1 MILLLYAVTICA
13 GSFLL
18 FLLQP
23 MVGKAILPLYG
34 GTPAIWNTCMLFFQA
49 VLLAGY
55 AYAHFATS
63 RLKLSQQA
71 AIHLC
76 LLLTAFLVL
85 PIRIRADAVP
95 PSTVSPPLFLL
106 ATLLPAVG
114 LPFFLVSSTAPMLQK
129 WFMGTG
135 HPRSRDPYFLYAA
148 SNAGSLAALIA
159 YPLLFEPLMAL
170 SMQNLSWVFVY
181 GLFLLLMASCAW
193 LLWRGLRDRAPSEA
207 VEYQKTTADPPKLRR
222 RLYWLFAAFVPSSLM
237 LGATAHITTSVAVMP
252 LFWVLPLA
260 LYLLTFIITFSRKP
274 LLRHAWMTRLM
285 PMVVL
290 PFGAMIF
297 VKIEHLEWFVL
308 PIHLVL
314 FFVVAMVCHGE
325 LVRTRPS
332 GVYLTEFYFWMAA
345 GGVLGGFFNAIVA
358 PFAFNRVLEYP
369 LVLVVACLFLPE
381 RRQWKKGL
389 KWLDAALPA
398 ALLVLTA
405 GTYIL
410 LNGFDLGG
418 SRLAFILLFGVPA
431 VLAFC
436 LHERPVAFTLGLF
449 VVLLSVGYF
458 AEFRGGRVLH
468 VSRNFFGVKRVM
480 LDRQGSM
487 HTLTHGAT
495 VHGSQFILPE
505 KRRDPTSYYHRSGPV
520 GDLFIALSE
529 REKDKRVAV
538 IGLGAGAVASYAEPG
553 LQFTFYEIDPQVE
566 EIARDTRF
574 FDYLSLPDGQCE
586 VVIGDGRLAIERAPA
601 GSFDMILLDAF
612 SSGTIPVHL
621 LTKEAVQTY
630 LSKLAPGGLLAFHIS
645 NHFVNL
651 TPALSSVAS
660 ELGLRLL
667 EREDRYAFYGKEAA
681 HYAVMIPPGS
691 YFQFLEEHP
700 VWTKVSSLETIRI
713 WTDEY
718 SNLAGL
724 MKW

>member
-1 MILLLYAVTICA
+1 
-13 GSFLL
+13 
-18 FLLQP
+18 
-23 MVGKAILPLYG
+23 
-34 GTPAIWNTCMLFFQA
+34 MLFFQA

-63 RLKLSQQA
+63 KLKLSRQA

-85 PIRIRADAVP
+85 PVSIRADAVP

-106 ATLLPAVG
+106 ARLLPAVG

-129 WFMGTG
+129 WFMATG
-135 HPRSRDPYFLYAA
+135 HPQGRDPYFLYAA
-148 SNAGSLAALIA
+148 SNVGSLAALIA

-170 SMQNLSWVFVY
+170 SMQSLSWVLVY
-181 GLFLLLMASCAW
+181 GLFLLLMGLCAW
-193 LLWRGLRDRAPSEA
+193 FLWRGSCDRGAGEA
-207 VEYQKTTADPPKLRR
+207 VEYEQIAGDPPKLRR

-237 LGATAHITTSVAVMP
+237 LGATVHITTSVAVMP

-285 PMVVL
+285 PLVVL
-290 PFGAMIF
+290 PCGAMIF
-297 VKIEHLEWFVL
+297 VKINELEWFVL
-308 PIHLVL
+308 PIHLLL

-332 GVYLTEFYFWMAA
+332 GAYLTEFYFWMAA
-345 GGVLGGFFNAIVA
+345 GGVLGGLFNAIVA
-358 PFAFNRVLEYP
+358 PLAFNRVLEYP

-381 RRQWKKGL
+381 RRQWKKGF

-398 ALLVLTA
+398 ALLVLA
-405 GTYIL
+405 GGTYLL
-410 LNGFDLGG
+410 LNGFDMGG
-418 SRLAFILLFGVPA
+418 SRLAFILVFGVPA

-436 LHERPVAFTLGLF
+436 LHERPVAFALSLL
-449 VVLLSVGYF
+449 VVLGAVGYF
-458 AEFRGGRVLH
+458 SEFRGGRVLH

-480 LDRQGSM
+480 VDSRGSM

-495 VHGSQFILPE
+495 VHGSQFIQPE
-505 KRRDPTSYYHRSGPV
+505 KRKEPTSYYHRSGPV

-529 REKDKRVAV
+529 REKEKRVAV
-538 IGLGAGAVASYAEPG
+538 IGLGAGAVASYAEPD

-586 VVIGDGRLAIERAPA
+586 VVIGDGRLAIEKAPA
-601 GSFDMILLDAF
+601 ESFDMILLDAF

-630 LSKLAPGGLLAFHIS
+630 LAKLAPGGLLAFHIS

-651 TPALSSVAS
+651 IPALSAIAS

-667 EREDRYAFYGKEAA
+667 EREDQYAFYGKEAA
-681 HYAVMIPPGS
+681 HYAVMLPS
-691 YFQFLEEHP
+691 TSHFQFLEQHP
-700 VWTKVSSLETIRI
+700 VWASVSSAETTRV

>member
-1 MILLLYAVTICA
+1 MILLLYAVTICV
-13 GSFLL
+13 GSFLV

-63 RLKLSQQA
+63 KLKLSQQA

-85 PIRIRADAVP
+85 PISIRADAVP
-95 PSTVSPPLFLL
+95 PSSISPPLFLL
-106 ATLLPAVG
+106 FTLLPAVG

-135 HPRSRDPYFLYAA
+135 HPQAKDPYFLYAA
-148 SNAGSLAALIA
+148 SNIGSLTALIA

-170 SMQNLSWVFVY
+170 SMQSHSWVLVY
-181 GLFLLLMASCAW
+181 GLFILLMASCAW
-193 LLWRGLRDRAPSEA
+193 LLWRGTRAGLSGQEIDLKKPASN
-207 VEYQKTTADPPKLRR
+207 PPRLRR
-222 RLYWLFAAFVPSSLM
+222 RLYWLLAAFVPSSLM

-260 LYLLTFIITFSRKP
+260 LYLLTFIITFSRKS
-274 LLRHAWMTRLM
+274 LLPHTWMTRLM

-297 VKIEHLEWFVL
+297 VKIEHLEWFVV
-308 PIHLVL
+308 PIHLLL

-332 GVYLTEFYFWMAA
+332 GDYLTEFYFWMAA
-345 GGVLGGFFNAIVA
+345 GGVMGGLFNAIVA
-358 PFAFNRVLEYP
+358 PFVFNRVLEYP
-369 LVLVVACLFLPE
+369 LVLVVACLLLPV
-381 RRQWKKGL
+381 RRHWKIGR
-389 KWLDAALPA
+389 KWLDIALPG
-398 ALLVLTA
+398 ALLSLVGVTYLLLT
-405 GTYIL
+405 
-410 LNGFDLGG
+410 GFDLGG
-418 SRLAFILLFGVPA
+418 SRLALILLFGLPA

-436 LHERPVAFTLGLF
+436 LNERPVAFALSLF
-449 VVLLSVGYF
+449 VVLLAVGSF
-458 AEFRGGRVLH
+458 AEFRGGQVLY

-480 LDRQGSM
+480 VDRQGAM

-495 VHGSQFILPE
+495 VHGSQFIDPE
-505 KRRDPTSYYHRSGPV
+505 KRKDPTSYYHRSGPV
-520 GDLFIALSE
+520 GDLFVALLE
-529 REKDKRVAV
+529 REKEKRVAV
-538 IGLGAGAVASYAEPG
+538 IGLGAGAVASYAQPD
-553 LQFTFYEIDPQVE
+553 LQLTFYEIDPQVE
-566 EIARDTRF
+566 MIARDARF
-574 FDYLSLPDGQCE
+574 FEYLALPESRCK
-586 VVIGDGRLAIERAPA
+586 VVIGDGRLGIQQAEA

-630 LSKLAPGGLLAFHIS
+630 LSKLAPGGFLAFHIS
-645 NHFVNL
+645 NHFLNL
-651 TPALSSVAS
+651 TPALSSIAS
-660 ELGLRLL
+660 ELGLRIL
-667 EREDRYAFYGKEAA
+667 EREDRHAFYGKEAA
-681 HYAVMIPPGS
+681 HYAVMFPPTS
-691 YFQFLEEHP
+691 HPKFLEQHP
-700 VWTKVSSLETIRI
+700 VWKQISPEQTAQV

-718 SNLAGL
+718 SNLTSL
-724 MKW
+724 VKW

>member
-1 MILLLYAVTICA
+1 ME
-13 GSFLL
+13 
-18 FLLQP
+18 
-23 MVGKAILPLYG
+23 
-34 GTPAIWNTCMLFFQA
+34 
-49 VLLAGY
+49 
-55 AYAHFATS
+55 
-63 RLKLSQQA
+63 
-71 AIHLC
+71 
-76 LLLTAFLVL
+76 LVH
-85 PIRIRADAVP
+85 A
-95 PSTVSPPLFLL
+95 
-106 ATLLPAVG
+106 LLPGSSAG
-114 LPFFLVSSTAPMLQK
+114 RLCIRPFRHFETQAEPASGNSSVSSSDRVSGASCQYPGGASTAPMLQK
-129 WFMGTG
+129 WFMATG
-135 HPRSRDPYFLYAA
+135 HPQGRDPYFLYAA
-148 SNAGSLAALIA
+148 SNVGSLAALIA

-170 SMQNLSWVFVY
+170 SMQSLSWVLVY
-181 GLFLLLMASCAW
+181 GLFLLLMGLCAW
-193 LLWRGLRDRAPSEA
+193 FLWRGSCDRGTGEA
-207 VEYQKTTADPPKLRR
+207 VEYEQIAGDPPKLRR

-237 LGATAHITTSVAVMP
+237 LGATVHITTSVAVMP

-285 PMVVL
+285 PLVVL
-290 PFGAMIF
+290 PCGAMIF
-297 VKIEHLEWFVL
+297 VKINELEWFVL
-308 PIHLVL
+308 PIHLLL

-332 GVYLTEFYFWMAA
+332 GAYLTEFYFWMAA
-345 GGVLGGFFNAIVA
+345 GGVLGGLFNAIVA

-381 RRQWKKGL
+381 RRQWKKGF

-398 ALLVLTA
+398 ALLVLA
-405 GTYIL
+405 GGTYLL
-410 LNGFDLGG
+410 LNGFDMGG
-418 SRLAFILLFGVPA
+418 SRLAFILVFGVPA

-436 LHERPVAFTLGLF
+436 LHERPVAFALSLL
-449 VVLLSVGYF
+449 VVLGAVGYF

-480 LDRQGSM
+480 VDSRGSM

-495 VHGSQFILPE
+495 VHGSQFIQPE
-505 KRRDPTSYYHRSGPV
+505 KRKEPTSYYHRSGPV

-529 REKDKRVAV
+529 REKEKRVAV
-538 IGLGAGAVASYAEPG
+538 IGLGAGAVASYAEPD

-586 VVIGDGRLAIERAPA
+586 VVIGDGRLAIEKAPA
-601 GSFDMILLDAF
+601 ESFDMILLDAF

-630 LSKLAPGGLLAFHIS
+630 LAKLAPGGLLAFHIS

-651 TPALSSVAS
+651 IPALSAIAS

-667 EREDRYAFYGKEAA
+667 EREDQYAFYGKEAA
-681 HYAVMIPPGS
+681 HYAVMLPS
-691 YFQFLEEHP
+691 TSHFQFLEQHP
-700 VWTKVSSLETIRI
+700 VWASVSSAETTRV

>member
-1 MILLLYAVTICA
+1 MILLLYAVTVCV
-13 GSFLL
+13 GSFLV

-34 GTPAIWNTCMLFFQA
+34 GTPAIWNSCMLFFQA

-63 RLKLSQQA
+63 KLKLSRQA

-85 PIRIRADAVP
+85 PVSIRADAVP

-106 ATLLPAVG
+106 ARLLPAVG
-114 LPFFLVSSTAPMLQK
+114 LPFFLVASTAPMLQK
-129 WFMGTG
+129 WFMATG
-135 HPRSRDPYFLYAA
+135 HPQGRDPYFLYAA
-148 SNAGSLAALIA
+148 SNVGSLAALIA

-170 SMQNLSWVFVY
+170 SMQSLSWVLVY
-181 GLFLLLMASCAW
+181 GLFLLLMGLCAW
-193 LLWRGLRDRAPSEA
+193 FLWRGSCDRGTGEA
-207 VEYQKTTADPPKLRR
+207 VEYEQIAGDPPKLRR

-237 LGATAHITTSVAVMP
+237 LGATVHITTSVAVMP

-285 PMVVL
+285 PLVVL
-290 PFGAMIF
+290 PCGAMIF
-297 VKIEHLEWFVL
+297 VKINELEWFVL
-308 PIHLVL
+308 PIHLLL

-332 GVYLTEFYFWMAA
+332 GAYLTEFYFWMAA
-345 GGVLGGFFNAIVA
+345 GGVLGGLFNAIVA

-381 RRQWKKGL
+381 RRQWKKGF

-398 ALLVLTA
+398 ALLVLA
-405 GTYIL
+405 GGTYLL
-410 LNGFDLGG
+410 LNGFDMGG
-418 SRLAFILLFGVPA
+418 SRLAFILVFGVPA

-436 LHERPVAFTLGLF
+436 LHERPVAFALSLL
-449 VVLLSVGYF
+449 VVLGAVGYF

-480 LDRQGSM
+480 VDSRGSM

-495 VHGSQFILPE
+495 VHGSQFIQPE
-505 KRRDPTSYYHRSGPV
+505 KRKEPTSYYHRSGPV

-529 REKDKRVAV
+529 REKEKRVAV
-538 IGLGAGAVASYAEPG
+538 IGLGAGAVASYAEPD

-586 VVIGDGRLAIERAPA
+586 VVIGDGRLAIEKAPA
-601 GSFDMILLDAF
+601 ESFDMILLDAF

-630 LSKLAPGGLLAFHIS
+630 LAKLAPGGLLAFHIS

-651 TPALSSVAS
+651 IPALSAIAS

-667 EREDRYAFYGKEAA
+667 EREDQYAFYGKEAA
-681 HYAVMIPPGS
+681 HYAVMLPS
-691 YFQFLEEHP
+691 TSHFQFLEQHP
-700 VWTKVSSLETIRI
+700 VWASVSSAETPRV